1 MANPGEQLPDIER
14 ALGLGFEPVRFRR
27 GRISIEFRGDSQWAV
42 LEDSSYC
49 LNRDGEFEYEP
60 LPSSRDEAF
69 LKRCRFSLQ
78 EALIAADGLR

>member
-1 MANPGEQLPDIER
+1 MANPGEQLSDVER
-14 ALGLGFEPVRFRR
+14 AIALGFEPVRFCR
-27 GRISIEFRGDSQWAV
+27 GRLSIEFRGEGQWAV

-60 LPSSRDEAF
+60 LPSSRDEGF
-69 LKRCRFSLQ
+69 LKRCRFSLR